1 MHGAAVM
8 RLRVAL
14 GYSVSAALSAKREI
28 AGYVG
33 SCDGFDYSV
42 ERRFPQAVDWLPLGR
57 QSVLLWKMS
66 HGSASSHNVPTIGV
80 GVQLS
85 ASIRIRGD
93 ELIKR
98 LSETVVANST
108 ANLSRYE
115 RVFKSATA
123 SLIEPIR

>member
-1 MHGAAVM
+1 MARRVGITICGSYWRSAPLGCRRQDHPFVHGAAVM

-42 ERRFPQAVDWLPLGR
+42 ERRFPQAADWLPLGR

-66 HGSASSHNVPTIGV
+66 HGSASCHNVPRSG
-80 GVQLS
+80 
-85 ASIRIRGD
+85 
-93 ELIKR
+93 
-98 LSETVVANST
+98 
-108 ANLSRYE
+108 
-115 RVFKSATA
+115 
-123 SLIEPIR
+123 